1 MAVEIRLPKLTHDME
16 AGVFVEWYRQ
26 EGEAT
31 KRGEVLYAVET
42 DKATADVEAEADGV
56 LSGVIA
62 QPGDEVA
69 VGQVIAYL
77 TTPGEA
83 APPPPS
89 AKEAAAPGESAP
101 PPPVQAEAAAPHDA
115 ADPGAGGRVVATPL
129 ARRVAR
135 EKGVELRGMRGSGP
149 RGRIVRADVLAAA
162 ERAPAPPAAEALYE
176 IVTRTR
182 VQDQTA
188 RRLTQMWQET
198 PQFVLDLA
206 ADMTKAMRWR
216 AKTGGRFSFTTL
228 LVRVA
233 AAALRRHPQCNS
245 LLVGGELRR
254 YRAIN
259 IGVAMASE
267 AGLVVPVIHDAD
279 RLAAEGIQARL
290 DALRARAEAG
300 RLTPDDLRD
309 GTFTVTNLGMYGVDA
324 FTAVLNPP
332 QVAILACGR
341 IQETPVAVAGEVAIR
356 PMLTMRLTVDH
367 RAVDGAEAA
376 PFLAAVKDLLENP
389 YQLI

>member
-16 AGVFVEWYRQ
+16 AGVFVEWYKR

-31 KRGEVLYAVET
+31 KRGDVLYAVET

-56 LSGVIA
+56 LRGIMV
-62 QPGDEVA
+62 QPGDEVT

-77 TTPGEA
+77 TAPGEA
-83 APPPPS
+83 APSPS
-89 AKEAAAPGESAP
+89 TEQAAPLPG
-101 PPPVQAEAAAPHDA
+101 QAEAAAPHDA

-135 EKGVELRGMRGSGP
+135 EKGIELRGMRGSGP

-162 ERAPAPPAAEALYE
+162 ARAPAPPADEALYE
-176 IVTRTR
+176 VVARTR

-206 ADMTKAMRWR
+206 ADMTEAMRWR
-216 AKTGGRFSFTTL
+216 AKTGGRFSLTTL

-245 LLVGGELRR
+245 LLVDGALRR

-290 DALRARAEAG
+290 DALRTRAEAG
-300 RLTPDDLRD
+300 RLTPDDLRG
-309 GTFTVTNLGMYGVDA
+309 GTFTVSNLGMYGVDA

-356 PMLTMRLTVDH
+356 PMLTLRLTVDH